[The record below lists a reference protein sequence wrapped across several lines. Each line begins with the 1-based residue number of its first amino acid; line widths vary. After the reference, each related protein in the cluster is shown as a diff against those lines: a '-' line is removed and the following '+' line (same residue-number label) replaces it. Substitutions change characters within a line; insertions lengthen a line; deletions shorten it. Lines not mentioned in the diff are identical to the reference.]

1 MQLTIEKL
9 LQDKEII
16 EKATG
21 EKTTKLEIK
30 RLGGE
35 ITIKSLTIDKLMG
48 LAQQEKDQYK
58 ANVKVVY
65 SAVIDP
71 NLKDNDLLK
80 SYSCKSNPYAI
91 VEKIF
96 KPVEINL
103 IADKICELSGLN
115 DVNANDLVI
124 EIKND

>member
-35 ITIKSLTIDKLMG
+35 ITIKSLTMDKLMG
-48 LAQQEKDQYK
+48 LAQEKDKYK

-115 DVNANDLVI
+115 DVNTNDLII

>member
-35 ITIKSLTIDKLMG
+35 ITIKSLTMDKLMG
-48 LAQQEKDQYK
+48 LAQEKDKYK

-80 SYSCKSNPYAI
+80 SYSCKSNPSAI

-115 DVNANDLVI
+115 DVNANDLII

>member
-1 MQLTIEKL
+1 MQLTVEKL

-35 ITIKSLTIDKLMG
+35 ITIKSLTMDKLMG
-48 LAQQEKDQYK
+48 LAQEKDKYK

-115 DVNANDLVI
+115 DVNAL
-124 EIKND
+124 

>member
-35 ITIKSLTIDKLMG
+35 ITIKSLTMDKLMG
-48 LAQQEKDQYK
+48 LAQEKDKYK

-115 DVNANDLVI
+115 DVNANDLII

>member
-35 ITIKSLTIDKLMG
+35 ITIKSLTMDKLMG
-48 LAQQEKDQYK
+48 LAQEKDKYK

-115 DVNANDLVI
+115 DVNADDLII

>member
-1 MQLTIEKL
+1 MQLTVEKL

-35 ITIKSLTIDKLMG
+35 ITIKSLTMDKLMG
-48 LAQQEKDQYK
+48 LAQEKDKYK